1 MLLKILL
8 VTQDLTVLR
17 HCGTHLTGLD
27 VALQYSSPQSLRRPL
42 PLIQAHPFSSSRIPQ
57 WLQERAPKAWFA
69 CGVIKY
75 NVKGEEGFQNG
86 ETVSASF

>member
-1 MLLKILL
+1 MNPYIE
-8 VTQDLTVLR
+8 
-17 HCGTHLTGLD
+17 
-27 VALQYSSPQSLRRPL
+27 
-42 PLIQAHPFSSSRIPQ
+42 QAEAKNDPFSSSRIPQ